1 MADLATALQ
10 QLLAALV
17 NNTLA
22 TLLLVIIA
30 AGVGVLIYAQYKK
43 DNFDLRALIVDPVTK
58 QPSIHQLGQ
67 FTALVIS
74 SWGLIVLVLH
84 DKLTEAYFSI
94 YMAVWAGANTL
105 DRFLTIRDENG
116 KHNDGGGDRDG
127 GDDTPH

>member
-1 MADLATALQ
+1 MAEIITVFQ
-10 QLLAALV
+10 QLLSALV

-22 TLLLVIIA
+22 TLLLLVIS

-74 SWGLIVLVLH
+74 SWGLVVLVLH

-116 KHNDGGGDRDG
+116 KHNAGDGRE
-127 GDDTPH
+127 DDNSH